1 MGNNL
6 GTQPVNNGEKVRLAY
21 VIATLANMIGGS
33 SYNAENDEVT
43 QQVEEIQKSETKDY
57 IKNLEK
63 RMLQS
68 YKEGKVK
75 AQKGPKIKKAEIKKQ
90 DLAKIKEM
98 QASKKEARESD
109 REREER

>member
-6 GTQPVNNGEKVRLAY
+6 GTQPVNNSEKVRMGL
-21 VIATLANMIGGS
+21 VIATLLDMIGGS

-90 DLAKIKEM
+90 DLDKIKEI
-98 QASKKEARESD
+98 QARKRETD
-109 REREER
+109 KEREER